1 MAENIDFEELVP
13 LARHDKIDAEPAVE
27 QEEVKRDDSAAAFR
41 DVTSGTNSQ
50 APQKKKLV
58 PVPQPQSAYV
68 LFVQDLRKTQK
79 AEAEANGTGPAL
91 P

>member
-1 MAENIDFEELVP
+1 MAENIDFEDLVP
-13 LARHDKIDAEPAVE
+13 MARHDKIDGQPPVE
-27 QEEVKRDDSAAAFR
+27 QEEVKRDDSAALFR

-68 LFVQDLRKTQK
+68 LFVTSLRN
-79 AEAEANGTGPAL
+79 A
-91 P
+91 